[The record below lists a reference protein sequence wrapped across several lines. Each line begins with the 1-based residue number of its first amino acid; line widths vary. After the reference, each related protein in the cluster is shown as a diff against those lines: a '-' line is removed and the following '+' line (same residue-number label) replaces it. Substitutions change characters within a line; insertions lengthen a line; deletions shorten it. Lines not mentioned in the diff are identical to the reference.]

1 MYIKQIVL
9 SSIVFK
15 YIVSYFPLLR
25 MPECGIYADK
35 GIYINYAIQL
45 HSFKWAMSYLHKVY
59 QIALKCVQWVF
70 GSLTNH

>member
-25 MPECGIYADK
+25 MPEWGIYADK
-35 GIYINYAIQL
+35 CIYINYAIQL
-45 HSFKWAMSYLHKVY
+45 HGL
-59 QIALKCVQWVF
+59 
-70 GSLTNH
+70 

>member
-25 MPECGIYADK
+25 MPEWGIYADK
-35 GIYINYAIQL
+35 GILINYVIQL
-45 HSFKWAMSYLHKVY
+45 HGL
-59 QIALKCVQWVF
+59 
-70 GSLTNH
+70 